1 MALYKYA
8 YDYDLHAWLFCECA
22 IHVVYKMQQNEDHI
36 NVLAT
41 LVYEFR
47 NSISY
52 SELPLIDDL

>member
-1 MALYKYA
+1 
-8 YDYDLHAWLFCECA
+8 
-22 IHVVYKMQQNEDHI
+22 MQQNEDHI

>member
-1 MALYKYA
+1 MIYMH
-8 YDYDLHAWLFCECA
+8 DCFQVFCECA